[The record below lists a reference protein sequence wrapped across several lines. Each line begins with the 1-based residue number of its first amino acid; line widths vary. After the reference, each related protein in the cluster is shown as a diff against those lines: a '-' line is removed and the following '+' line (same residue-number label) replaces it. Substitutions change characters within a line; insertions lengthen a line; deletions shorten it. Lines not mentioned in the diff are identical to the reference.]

1 MPLTVQ
7 ELLENHY
14 GTNMYGFRDPLGTT
28 SIGTTATQIMRQN
41 PNRFAF
47 TVINLST
54 NTLYINTRST
64 VSSTDGIRVSASG
77 GSAFFEW
84 RLDGELPSREWFA
97 IATGASSAIW
107 VLTLVSI

>member
-1 MPLTVQ
+1 MALTVQ
-7 ELLENHY
+7 ELLTNFY
-14 GTNMYGFRDPLGTT
+14 GTNLYGSRDPLDAT
-28 SIGTTATQIMRQN
+28 SIGTSAAQILKQN

-47 TVINLST
+47 TVINLSG
-54 NTLYINTRST
+54 NTLYINTTSN

-84 RLDGELPSREWFA
+84 RLDGELPSREWYA
-97 IATGASSAIW
+97 VATGASSAIW

>member
-7 ELLENHY
+7 ELLENYY
-14 GTNMYGFRDPLGTT
+14 GTNLYGSRDPLDAT
-28 SIGTTATQIMRQN
+28 SIGTTSAQILRQN

-47 TVINLST
+47 TVINLSS
-54 NTLYINTRST
+54 NTVYINTTST
-64 VSSTDGIRVSASG
+64 VSATNGIRVSAGG

-84 RLDGELPSREWFA
+84 RLDGELPSREWYA
-97 IATGASSAIW
+97 IATGASSSIW